1 MRSLRRGWAAACAAA
16 YFVTNVAAAHAVE
29 KSLWEE
35 RRVALRRTTW
45 GARAAPVAR
54 FAQVG
59 SLPIFDGG
67 STPSQPP
74 SNFFKAAVPFD
85 VASTALPFGAVSEM
99 REGRPGAPVVFLVQD
114 VHGNDGAQKNIGGLL
129 TDWAA
134 RGVTLVGV
142 EGAWVSIDLAAFHRH
157 PSPRSVSLVADALRK
172 AGWLSGAEWAGMTTS
187 VPLDLVGVESPDLYR
202 TNVRAA
208 RDCVARRPTVETFLK
223 NLSHALQ
230 NQKDRFYSPQL
241 KAFDLHIKDFHE
253 GREGLGAY
261 ARSLSDLPGSGV
273 QAGPQV
279 KKFLKAVDWESRLNF
294 EKVEADRQALM
305 DRLTRDLGRKELNGL
320 FSQAVAYRTGKQTNG
335 DFFSYLKTLCAKT
348 RTPLASYQS
357 FADYIA
363 YVGLVQSI
371 NRADLLSELAMWETG
386 LAGRLANTPEERRL
400 VAMDRDVSL
409 LRRLLEN
416 EMSPDD
422 WAQFKKRRNE
432 IVALPARLREFGD
445 FQEPQ
450 GGMDALFRSH
460 EEFCRLAMA
469 RNGVLVSNLMSQ
481 IQSRK
486 ASRAVLVAGGF
497 HTPGLQSE
505 LMKRGCSTVVVTPRI
520 DKVEGKPLDVFAR
533 DPLPFDHLFAGKP
546 ISLSPELM
554 TGNPERITV
563 LNMAITMDALGSADR
578 QEGLRTVRFNVA
590 GKELLASMGPERSL
604 DEMSK
609 NYPRLGPVLIKDQTY
624 FVVCAHPKTG
634 WGFGDRA
641 RRMHDGL
648 NMSLT
653 VFGKLLTWFVFPWMA
668 SRMWIVPPSDGVD
681 LFSQKNEPLASAT
694 TILAEPYLRYNAKVR
709 EIVHPYAGPYCVLY
723 GGSGVDVSNALL
735 ISNFTRAFFVS
746 PTHGLSVSDLM
757 RIKEEGVREDPLYA
771 QEKYVNGFSDASRI
785 SGKTKLLSSLS
796 LELKGM
802 SIPLSSLEGFEW
814 KGRPAVRFYW
824 SAPGESVPTLR
835 EIIFVDA
842 DITQPAQYSDVL
854 LERFDLYLQRA
865 GMLIPWSYRDR
876 NSFIKVIERSMNPDG
891 FFATDDFALN
901 EPGEFIALMQSFP
914 LELPLLSI
922 PEEMN
927 LLDQVI
933 DLRSKKR
940 GLRVWAN
947 QTRNGY
953 GFLLSIRPMS
963 IPSRGGGKIFPM
975 EKAKKKPLHEEVDRL
990 LTKVESLPSF
1000 DPRPVNSDLLAE
1012 PYARYAETVR
1022 RIVNPKGMPSTILYG
1037 GAGADVS
1044 HALLMAHFTRA
1055 FFVSSYKKLTLAD
1068 LARVKQGEKNGVAQ
1082 YRQEKREDGFADGSR
1097 LNSSADIVS
1106 ALSIE
1111 LQSMG
1116 VSLESIEFIQWK
1128 GRPGI
1133 RFLWQGAA
1141 EDLPITR
1148 EIIFVDADI
1157 TEPAQYKDVL
1167 SEKFDLYLQRAGMRI
1182 PYSYRKANGF
1192 IEEISRSM
1200 NPGAYFVTDDSALEE
1215 AGIFIDLG
1223 QYFPLKLRVVPI
1235 PFEQEL
1241 LDQVIS
1247 LRYIDRPGLKQLAM
1261 RESEGYG
1268 FLCRIRQMPD
1278 LSLSA
1283 DMSGAL
1289 SNKKHRTLSEAQGLP
1304 GGVSTNNLFFLPV
1317 GTPFDPLIGLT
1328 VAVLFLGAMLFKRE
1342 ILNWLKGRVPP
1353 RVYVFTNFA
1362 IPDLSGF
1369 RPRIASFFIRVI
1381 GILIE
1386 QSVKI
1391 LGRLFGIGQLQVP
1404 PTLGILPENGK
1415 PIESISSGPSSRLDD
1430 IVTAMDSSDIQGI
1443 YEHLAHYF
1451 GLWGVAADVGSSSY
1465 DLPAK
1470 GLLAGGMEKVSLVDH
1485 LHREKKTI
1493 TTGIEVV
1500 PGDATILSQ
1509 YFGDASLDAI
1519 VFHRS
1524 PHHIVVDKESR
1535 SSAAGQELIK
1545 AENFPDNIVF
1555 HVDLL
1560 SRVLGETFKTLKP
1573 GGRVLLYFDAHTF
1586 RVTGSPGLFG
1596 WSLEDMLTEKGFE
1609 DVSLITSKNGTV
1621 VATGV
1626 RPNRSLGNTIVA
1638 GIGVSRRSVNDT
1650 LDKADREVFS
1660 KALGA
1665 IVPNVFDMQGVEVL
1679 IDPRQGAFGRN
1690 LVEELKNKMG
1700 VNRGVAGEKSPKK
1713 LEGII
1718 QQDPASIHWVR
1729 GFSSR
1734 PNGVNSLAETCVEA
1748 ARTGDARASGAALAA
1763 WDDSKFL
1770 AGPNPEI
1777 VAALLAVLIGDKKG
1791 QAVVLADQF
1800 AEAYNRAR
1808 AGLLLPKLLSGTLM
1822 KPSNG
1827 SDLRSGILLNIS
1839 ALFDR
1844 QADDAAKNNTWLAL
1858 AAALSARER
1867 NPNVPLGLVVHGVNV
1882 NEQIVTDTLSRSVP
1896 RWANFMTDGV
1906 SLFVQGNTVGKTVFV
1921 NDKFSLKALRTN
1933 SLWNRPLTV
1942 LGLSA
1947 ETIDEPV
1954 DQLESVD
1961 LIPLDVFVNK
1971 QLQQVLHRLRFVFRN
1986 A

>member
-85 VASTALPFGAVSEM
+85 VVSTALPFGAVSEM

-129 TDWAA
+129 TEWAA

-142 EGAWVSIDLAAFHRH
+142 EGAWVSIDLAAFRRH

-241 KAFDLHIKDFHE
+241 KAFDLHIKDYHE

-400 VAMDRDVSL
+400 VAMDRDASL

-422 WAQFKKRRNE
+422 WAQFNKRRNE

-450 GGMDALFRSH
+450 GGMEALFRSH

-481 IQSRK
+481 IQLRK

-505 LMKRGCSTVVVTPRI
+505 LMKRGCSTVLVTPRI
-520 DKVEGKPLDVFAR
+520 EKVEGKPLDVFAR

-546 ISLSPELM
+546 ISLPAELLFNDGRRAHFLGGQVSSEALAIAPAGDWDRDLKKWLEDQGFTVTKVTRSTEGLVRLEVVLRGIPLVLLSGPKVLVESAKIPRGSKQEKTILSNGHCVLTYVDSPSAVQIFWDLIRHFARSIGTIVVKGITMLVPSGQGTSPVETTWLGTLFLVLLPAKWLSEMRVVPVGPSSWEISDSGSRTIDFVREGTSDYYKIMANSDQVGRINYVETNRGILLVSVKVDKKQNGYGSSAILKLALRAARISNLAPQDVPFPFIVSEVENPWLFQYLKRTIFENGTMELSPVTLGASLRADTIRNNWFDEKNLNFESLSGNGNIDPNSRNYVSSFHVRGILRKELKTDTEEGRETPENHQFHISRLGLAVRVSLTDLSGKEVASAIVGGKRGAIEIQNISIEPGESTCTYDLIAGAVKEFLLLKGQGRVLLRGVIDPQVKRVAKEMFGDNLVMAPKGFGRSLSNGPWKDAIDPFSTEFHRLLEDPNAAVDLAGTLTPEARQALWPKEELPELV
-554 TGNPERITV
+554 TATTPAPSVKVNFIPVREQNRITEN
-563 LNMAITMDALGSADR
+563 L
-578 QEGLRTVRFNVA
+578 
-590 GKELLASMGPERSL
+590 
-604 DEMSK
+604 
-609 NYPRLGPVLIKDQTY
+609 
-624 FVVCAHPKTG
+624 
-634 WGFGDRA
+634 
-641 RRMHDGL
+641 
-648 NMSLT
+648 
-653 VFGKLLTWFVFPWMA
+653 
-668 SRMWIVPPSDGVD
+668 PS
-681 LFSQKNEPLASAT
+681 
-694 TILAEPYLRYNAKVR
+694 
-709 EIVHPYAGPYCVLY
+709 
-723 GGSGVDVSNALL
+723 
-735 ISNFTRAFFVS
+735 
-746 PTHGLSVSDLM
+746 
-757 RIKEEGVREDPLYA
+757 
-771 QEKYVNGFSDASRI
+771 GFSDNDLYDVEIDGMVVGTAVFSETALALRLSDLNISVEHRRKGHARAVYESLAKRAALILYPEQNKNGPVPFKGINIANPIAFQIRSELCEPNTMEIIDVGSRASDNYLTSSVAWTTSSREDSGQFGALVGPSNI
-785 SGKTKLLSSLS
+785 ETKGPNSGKYRRHFDFRGRPNRAITEEAEREFLQAQLANPIRVLSSPRPS
-796 LELKGM
+796 FN
-802 SIPLSSLEGFEW
+802 GF
-814 KGRPAVRFYW
+814 A
-824 SAPGESVPTLR
+824 
-835 EIIFVDA
+835 
-842 DITQPAQYSDVL
+842 
-854 LERFDLYLQRA
+854 
-865 GMLIPWSYRDR
+865 
-876 NSFIKVIERSMNPDG
+876 
-891 FFATDDFALN
+891 
-901 EPGEFIALMQSFP
+901 
-914 LELPLLSI
+914 
-922 PEEMN
+922 
-927 LLDQVI
+927 
-933 DLRSKKR
+933 
-940 GLRVWAN
+940 
-947 QTRNGY
+947 
-953 GFLLSIRPMS
+953 FL
-963 IPSRGGGKIFPM
+963 GGGF
-975 EKAKKKPLHEEVDRL
+975 
-990 LTKVESLPSF
+990 
-1000 DPRPVNSDLLAE
+1000 
-1012 PYARYAETVR
+1012 
-1022 RIVNPKGMPSTILYG
+1022 
-1037 GAGADVS
+1037 
-1044 HALLMAHFTRA
+1044 
-1055 FFVSSYKKLTLAD
+1055 
-1068 LARVKQGEKNGVAQ
+1068 
-1082 YRQEKREDGFADGSR
+1082 
-1097 LNSSADIVS
+1097 
-1106 ALSIE
+1106 
-1111 LQSMG
+1111 
-1116 VSLESIEFIQWK
+1116 
-1128 GRPGI
+1128 
-1133 RFLWQGAA
+1133 
-1141 EDLPITR
+1141 
-1148 EIIFVDADI
+1148 
-1157 TEPAQYKDVL
+1157 
-1167 SEKFDLYLQRAGMRI
+1167 
-1182 PYSYRKANGF
+1182 
-1192 IEEISRSM
+1192 
-1200 NPGAYFVTDDSALEE
+1200 
-1215 AGIFIDLG
+1215 
-1223 QYFPLKLRVVPI
+1223 
-1235 PFEQEL
+1235 
-1241 LDQVIS
+1241 
-1247 LRYIDRPGLKQLAM
+1247 
-1261 RESEGYG
+1261 
-1268 FLCRIRQMPD
+1268 
-1278 LSLSA
+1278 
-1283 DMSGAL
+1283 
-1289 SNKKHRTLSEAQGLP
+1289 
-1304 GGVSTNNLFFLPV
+1304 
-1317 GTPFDPLIGLT
+1317 PFDPLIGLT

-1342 ILNWLKGRVPP
+1342 ILNWLDRRVSSG
-1353 RVYVFTNFA
+1353 VYAFVNSS

-1369 RPRIASFFIRVI
+1369 RPRITHIFIRVI

-1386 QSVKI
+1386 QSVEI
-1391 LGRLFGIGQLQVP
+1391 LGRLFGIGQLRVP
-1404 PTLGILPENGK
+1404 ATLGILPQGSK
-1415 PIESISSGPSSRLDD
+1415 AIEINTDPAS
-1430 IVTAMDSSDIQGI
+1430 
-1443 YEHLAHYF
+1443 F
-1451 GLWGVAADVGSSSY
+1451 VG
-1465 DLPAK
+1465 
-1470 GLLAGGMEKVSLVDH
+1470 
-1485 LHREKKTI
+1485 
-1493 TTGIEVV
+1493 
-1500 PGDATILSQ
+1500 
-1509 YFGDASLDAI
+1509 
-1519 VFHRS
+1519 
-1524 PHHIVVDKESR
+1524 
-1535 SSAAGQELIK
+1535 
-1545 AENFPDNIVF
+1545 
-1555 HVDLL
+1555 
-1560 SRVLGETFKTLKP
+1560 
-1573 GGRVLLYFDAHTF
+1573 
-1586 RVTGSPGLFG
+1586 
-1596 WSLEDMLTEKGFE
+1596 
-1609 DVSLITSKNGTV
+1609 
-1621 VATGV
+1621 
-1626 RPNRSLGNTIVA
+1626 
-1638 GIGVSRRSVNDT
+1638 GIGVSRRSANDT
-1650 LDKADREVFS
+1650 LSDSDREVFS

-1679 IDPRQGAFGRN
+1679 IDPRRVDIERN

-1700 VNRGVAGEKSPKK
+1700 VNGGVAGEKSPEK
-1713 LEGII
+1713 LDRII
-1718 QQDPASIHWVR
+1718 QRDPASIHSVR

-1748 ARTGDARASGAALAA
+1748 ARTGDANASGAALAA

-1770 AGPNPEI
+1770 AGPNPEV
-1777 VAALLAVLIGDKKG
+1777 VAALLALLVGDKTD
-1791 QAVVLADQF
+1791 QAVGLTDQF
-1800 AEAYNRAR
+1800 AEAYNRVR

-1839 ALFDR
+1839 ALFDQ
-1844 QADDAAKNNTWLAL
+1844 QADDTAKNNTWLAL

-1882 NEQIVTDTLSRSVP
+1882 NEQFVTDALSRSVP
-1896 RWANFMTDGV
+1896 RWVNFMTDGV

-1921 NDKFSLKALRTN
+1921 NDKFSLKALRIN

-1947 ETIDEPV
+1947 EAIAESIDQ
-1954 DQLESVD
+1954 DKSVD

-1971 QLQQVLHRLRFVFRN
+1971 QLQQVLQQMRFILRN